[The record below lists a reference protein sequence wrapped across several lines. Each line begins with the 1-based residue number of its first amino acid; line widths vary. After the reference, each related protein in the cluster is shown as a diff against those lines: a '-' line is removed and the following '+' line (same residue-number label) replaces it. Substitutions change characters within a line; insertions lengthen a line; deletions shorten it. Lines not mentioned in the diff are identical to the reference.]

1 MPVENRLIQQ
11 AFVFALDATPRQ
23 QRAFASH
30 AGGARFA
37 YNWGIQ
43 KIAEA
48 LDAREAEKAAG
59 QTPATKVPGH
69 CDLCRMGTEW
79 KNTALWRDRETGEAT
94 AGMPWVARNFAGTD
108 LAARRTS
115 GVSWNGF
122 VDFDGSEFGGSRES
136 FQVHGAQ
143 LKVVDAHHVQLPKI
157 GVVKTHE
164 STRKLLRR
172 IRKGDTTCPTC
183 QATGQVPG
191 KDTPKT
197 CPACKGHGRVPTA
210 RLV

>member
-59 QTPATKVPGH
+59 QTPATKIPGH
-69 CDLCRMGTEW
+69 FDLCRMWTEW
-79 KNTALWRDRETGEAT
+79 KNTAQWVDRETGEVT
-94 AGMPWVARNFAGTD
+94 AGVPWVSRNFVGTYQAALRDAAAAWKRFNKVAGDPRHTGRD
-108 LAARRTS
+108 L
-115 GVSWNGF
+115 
-122 VDFDGSEFGGSRES
+122 
-136 FQVHGAQ
+136 
-143 LKVVDAHHVQLPKI
+143 
-157 GVVKTHE
+157 
-164 STRKLLRR
+164 
-172 IRKGDTTCPTC
+172 
-183 QATGQVPG
+183 TGQIG
-191 KDTPKT
+191 
-197 CPACKGHGRVPTA
+197 
-210 RLV
+210 